1 MPERYEKAEAQIGT
15 GQQGW
20 VVFEQ
25 HAATWL
31 AWVRTEA
38 EADLIV
44 SALNNLAT
52 AKAGLEKLVVVC
64 RSQCRYCAKGWPID
78 TDAMITPGVWHPD
91 ASGWVACEL
100 QPDVAR
106 TLAAMQ

>member
-52 AKAGLEKLVVVC
+52 AKAGLETIRKL
-64 RSQCRYCAKGWPID
+64 G
-78 TDAMITPGVWHPD
+78 ITH
-91 ASGWVACEL
+91 ASEI
-100 QPDVAR
+100 AR
-106 TLAAMQ
+106 ATLAAMEPEAGA